1 MRTVSLATST
11 LVLALALVG
20 CGGGETAPAKTPEAE
35 QAPATA
41 SEQKSE
47 LKSDAMADSKP
58 SHKPAKEI
66 IEDPDL
72 SFQYSFRDS
81 DIREKKEAACIRQSK
96 DDREKKAACM
106 SKAQSEF
113 EDEYLYFD
121 QVDGEPQY
129 VVFRNPGHTELHRM
143 KYTIVKDS
151 HDRITIKL
159 IPPDKVKGTK
169 GALPNEITFDIIDDY
184 TISTTDR
191 EQGKK
196 VYRGTAGLVS
206 RTTTTKT
213 MVDVPEPNPKK

>member
-1 MRTVSLATST
+1 MRTVSLATSA
-11 LVLALALVG
+11 LVLASALVG
-20 CGGGETAPAKTPEAE
+20 CGGGETAPAKTPGAE
-35 QAPATA
+35 QAAATA
-41 SEQKSE
+41 SKQ
-47 LKSDAMADSKP
+47 SDAMDSKP

-81 DIREKKEAACIRQSK
+81 DIRKEKEAACIRQSK
-96 DDREKKAACM
+96 DDREKEAACM

-113 EDEYLYFD
+113 ENEYLYFD
-121 QVDGEPQY
+121 QVDGEPQF

-143 KYTIVKDS
+143 KYTIVRDG

-159 IPPDKVKGTK
+159 IPPDKVQGTK
-169 GALPNEITFDIIDDY
+169 RALPNEITFDIIDDY

-213 MVDVPEPNPKK
+213 MVDVPAADPEND

>member
-1 MRTVSLATST
+1 MRTVSLVTSA
-11 LVLALALVG
+11 LVLASALVG
-20 CGGGETAPAKTPEAE
+20 CGGGEPAKAPE
-35 QAPATA
+35 QSPAAA
-41 SEQKSE
+41 SEPESE
-47 LKSDAMADSKP
+47 AMADSKP

-96 DDREKKAACM
+96 DDREKQAACM

-113 EDEYLYFD
+113 ENEYLYFD

-143 KYTIVKDS
+143 KYSIVKDS
-151 HDRITIKL
+151 PDRITIKL
-159 IPPDKVKGTK
+159 IPPDKVKGAK
-169 GALPNEITFDIIDDY
+169 GALPNKITFDIIDDF
-184 TISTTDR
+184 TISITDR

-196 VYRGTAGLVS
+196 VYRGAAGLVS

-213 MVDVPEPNPKK
+213 MVDVPAANQKK

>member
-1 MRTVSLATST
+1 MRTVSLVTST
-11 LVLALALVG
+11 LVLASALVG
-20 CGGGETAPAKTPEAE
+20 CGGGEPAKAPE
-35 QAPATA
+35 QSPAAA
-41 SEQKSE
+41 SEPKSE
-47 LKSDAMADSKP
+47 AMADSKP
-58 SHKPAKEI
+58 SHKPAKGI

-96 DDREKKAACM
+96 DDREKNAACM

-113 EDEYLYFD
+113 ENEYLYFD

-143 KYTIVKDS
+143 KYSIVKES

-169 GALPNEITFDIIDDY
+169 RALPNEITFDIIDDS
-184 TISTTDR
+184 TISTTDPQ
-191 EQGKK
+191 QGKK

-213 MVDVPEPNPKK
+213 MVDVPEARPGKKK

>member
-20 CGGGETAPAKTPEAE
+20 CGGETVPAQAPGAE
-35 QAPATA
+35 QAPDTA
-41 SEQKSE
+41 IEQNS
-47 LKSDAMADSKP
+47 AMADSKP
-58 SHKPAKEI
+58 SHKSAREI

-96 DDREKKAACM
+96 DDREKITACM

-121 QVDGEPQY
+121 EVDGEPQY
-129 VVFRNPGHTELHRM
+129 VVFRNPGHKELHRV
-143 KYTIVKDS
+143 KYSIVKDGP
-151 HDRITIKL
+151 DRITIKL
-159 IPPDKVKGTK
+159 IPPDKVQGTK
-169 GALPNEITFDIIDDY
+169 GSLPSEITFDIIDES

-191 EQGKK
+191 AQGKK
-196 VYRGTAGLVS
+196 VYRGRAGLVS

-213 MVDVPEPNPKK
+213 MVDVPEPNPNDK